1 MLMTTADDVLT
12 YRQVVRESRQ
22 AVANRVMESP
32 EWWLEIGRR
41 NLRVRRAHWQRACR
55 DAWAELLATCEPA
68 EISRILS
75 DPNGSWEE
83 ALCETHPFDE
93 G

>member
-1 MLMTTADDVLT
+1 MITADDGLT
-12 YRQVVRESRQ
+12 YRQALRESRR
-22 AVANRVMESP
+22 AVASRVLENP
-32 EWWLEIGRR
+32 ERWLEIGRR
-41 NLRVRRAHWQRACR
+41 NLLRRSAHWQRACH
-55 DAWAELLATCEPA
+55 DAWRVMLETCEPT